1 MGLFQF
7 AKKVRAK
14 DRGVRNN
21 VICTGLLADDYT
33 DLYIMS

>member
-14 DRGVRNN
+14 DRGVRNIA
-21 VICTGLLADDYT
+21 ICTGLLADDYT
-33 DLYIMS
+33 AFYIMS